1 MSDNRHGIGSYLK
14 VGGAG
19 FAMGVA
25 NVIPGVSGG
34 TMAFILGIFEELL
47 DAIAQIAS
55 RKTLKMAMGLRFK
68 EMYENLPWRFLL
80 SLAIGLGAALGSAS
94 ILFTY
99 LLANYQSM
107 TYAFFFGLIMAS
119 VLVMFKDIGKWSL
132 GTVAGMAAG
141 AVFAGWLVSMVPATT
156 PNTWYWS
163 LGSGVVVI
171 CAMILPG
178 ISGSFLLLL
187 FGQYNYVWGAVADFS
202 KLHFSLS
209 GFSTLIW
216 TAIGAAIGLG
226 AFVHLLNYLLK
237 TVRNITMSTLI
248 GFMIG
253 SLWRLWPW
261 QDTVQWT
268 LKTTD
273 GKTVM
278 TGNGE
283 YLAAAAQGLPV
294 EQLEVRNVLPATFDW
309 TFCAT
314 AGLVIFGVVL
324 VLAIEMTAKRK
335 AA

>member
-1 MSDNRHGIGSYLK
+1 MSNERRGIFSYFK

-47 DAIAQIAS
+47 NAIAQIAS
-55 RKTLKMAMGLRFK
+55 RKTLKMALGFRFL
-68 EMYENLPWRFLL
+68 EMYETLPWRFLL
-80 SLAIGLGAALGSAS
+80 ALAIGLATALGSAS

-119 VLVMFKDIGKWSL
+119 VLVMFKDVKKWGF
-132 GTVAGMAAG
+132 GTIAGLIAG
-141 AVFAGWLVSMVPATT
+141 ALFAGWLVSMVPATT
-156 PNTWYWS
+156 SNTWYWS
-163 LGSGVVVI
+163 LSSGVVVI

-202 KLHFSLS
+202 KLNFSWS
-209 GFSTLIW
+209 GFGTLIW
-216 TAIGAAIGLG
+216 TALGAAIGLG

-237 TVRNITMSTLI
+237 TVRNVTMATLI

-261 QDTVQWT
+261 QDTVQWA
-268 LKTTD
+268 LKTAE
-273 GKTVM
+273 GKIVN
-278 TGNGE
+278 TGNTA
-283 YLAAAAQGLPV
+283 YLEAAAKGLPV
-294 EQLEVRNVLPATFDW
+294 EQLEVKNVLPETFDG
-309 TFCAT
+309 TFFAT
-314 AGLVIFGVVL
+314 AGLVAFGILLVL
-324 VLAIEMTAKRK
+324 VIEMLAKRK